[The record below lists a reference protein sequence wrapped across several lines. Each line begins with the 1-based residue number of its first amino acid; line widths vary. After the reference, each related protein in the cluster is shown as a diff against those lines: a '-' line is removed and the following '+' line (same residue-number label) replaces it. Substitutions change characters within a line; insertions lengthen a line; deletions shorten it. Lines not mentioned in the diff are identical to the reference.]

1 MVQITSLL
9 PRYEQFLRFE
19 LQRADAT
26 VSAYLSDLR
35 GLDSAI
41 DKPVEQ
47 IAKNDLRAYMRAL
60 GKRGISR
67 STVRRKVNGMS
78 TFWKWLIDEGYI
90 DANVTSGIVLPKRER
105 KFARWLSETELRR
118 YVETPDDDPR
128 NALAWKLLAWLGLR
142 RDELR
147 RLRVGDVN
155 LNDHRIT
162 IRDAKGQKDRVLPIP
177 DALKDD
183 LADAQADGWRDAGMY
198 LLPGDKGGYWSK
210 NSFYKAFNAHVAA
223 ADLPKITPHTLR
235 HTLATHMSQR
245 GVPLRIIQQWLGHER
260 IETTG
265 RYLHVAPEFMESAL
279 DKHVLNE
286 VSKTTG

>member
-1 MVQITSLL
+1 MTQITALL

-47 IAKNDLRAYMRAL
+47 IVKNDLRAYMRAL
-60 GKRGISR
+60 GTRGISR

-90 DANVTSGIVLPKRER
+90 DWNVTSGIVLPKRER
-105 KFARWLSETELRR
+105 KFARWLSEAELRR
-118 YVETPDDDPR
+118 FVETPDADPR
-128 NALAWKLLAWLGLR
+128 NTLAWKLLAWLGLR

-147 RLRVGDVN
+147 RLRVGDVSVSDR
-155 LNDHRIT
+155 LIT
-162 IRDAKGQKDRVLPIP
+162 VRSAKGQKDRVLPIP
-177 DALKDD
+177 AALEDD
-183 LADAQADGWRDAGMY
+183 LAEAQADGWRDAGMY
-198 LLPGDKGGYWSK
+198 LLPGDR
-210 NSFYKAFNAHVAA
+210 AA
-223 ADLPKITPHTLR
+223 TGRRTASTTPSTPTSSRLICR
-235 HTLATHMSQR
+235 RSRRTPYATRWRRTCHSAAI
-245 GVPLRIIQQWLGHER
+245 PLRIIQQWLGHER

-279 DKHVLNE
+279 EKHVLNE
-286 VSKTTG
+286 VRK